1 MPEGLRH
8 PATDGAM
15 KAMSMKPYLQNT
27 HMKITATSSV
37 GQVNMIIRSRPLGK
51 WASLGHE

>member
-8 PATDGAM
+8 PATDKAM
-15 KAMSMKPYLQNT
+15 KAMSIKPHLLNT
-27 HMKITATSSV
+27 PMKITATSSV
-37 GQVNMIIRSRPLGK
+37 RQVNMVIRSGPLGK